1 MEFDNL
7 LPLKDAYLFA
17 ALHKFSFIMKHLL
30 LFLIIN
36 FGGLALGSFL
46 MGNPATNEW
55 YQLQDKAPWTPPG
68 WVFGAAWFS
77 IMLFY
82 SIFLQQ
88 LLKISAVNRKSVKW
102 LYGVSVLLNVSWN
115 PLFFVHHWIVLGVV
129 VLLALFLVL
138 VLLARIAL
146 KQKPIVVLL
155 IMPYLIWMLI
165 AISLNAY
172 LLK

>member
-1 MEFDNL
+1 MISS
-7 LPLKDAYLFA
+7 YLCA
-17 ALHKFSFIMKHLL
+17 TLHKYSEHMKNLI
-30 LFLIIN
+30 LFLVIN
-36 FGGLALGSFL
+36 YGGLALGSFL

-88 LLKISAVNRKSVKW
+88 LLKTSRENSKSVK
-102 LYGVSVLLNVSWN
+102 LLFGISVVLNVCWN
-115 PLFFVHHWIVLGVV
+115 PLFFVHHWVALGEV
-129 VLLALFLVL
+129 VLLALFFVL

-146 KQKPIVVLL
+146 KQKPLLVLL
-155 IMPYLIWMLI
+155 ILPYLIWMLI

-172 LLK
+172 LLQ

>member
-1 MEFDNL
+1 MSL
-7 LPLKDAYLFA
+7 IYAILCA
-17 ALHKFSFIMKHLL
+17 ALHKYSLHMKHLI
-30 LFLIIN
+30 LFLVIN
-36 FGGLALGSFL
+36 FGGLAIGSFL

-88 LLKISAVNRKSVKW
+88 LLKKSAANRKSVKW
-102 LYGVSVLLNVSWN
+102 LYGVSVVLNVCCN
-115 PLFFVHHWIVLGVV
+115 PLFFVHHWIALGVL
-129 VLLALFLVL
+129 VLLALFFVL

-155 IMPYLIWMLI
+155 ILPYLIWMLI

>member
-1 MEFDNL
+1 LEFDNL

-36 FGGLALGSFL
+36 YGGLALGSFL

-55 YQLQDKAPWTPPG
+55 YQLQIKAPWTPPG

-88 LLKISAVNRKSVKW
+88 LLKISSVNTKNVKW
-102 LYGVSVLLNVSWN
+102 LYGVSVVLNVCWN
-115 PLFFVHHWIVLGVV
+115 PLFFVHHWIALGVL
-129 VLLALFLVL
+129 VLLALFFVL

-146 KQKPIVVLL
+146 KQKPILILL
-155 IMPYLIWMLI
+155 ILPYLIWMLI
-165 AISLNAY
+165 AISLNGY

>member
-1 MEFDNL
+1 LISAFL
-7 LPLKDAYLFA
+7 SA
-17 ALHKFSFIMKHLL
+17 ALHKYILQMKHLI
-30 LFLIIN
+30 LFLVIN
-36 FGGLALGSFL
+36 YGGLALGSFL
-46 MGNPATNEW
+46 MGNPASNEW
-55 YQLQDKAPWTPPG
+55 YQLQNKAPWTPPG

-102 LYGVSVLLNVSWN
+102 LYGVSVVLNVCWN
-115 PLFFVHHWIVLGVV
+115 PLFFVHHWVALGVV
-129 VLLALFLVL
+129 ILLALFFVL

-146 KQKPIVVLL
+146 RQKPLLVLL
-155 IMPYLIWMLI
+155 ILPYLIWMLI

-172 LLK
+172 LLQ